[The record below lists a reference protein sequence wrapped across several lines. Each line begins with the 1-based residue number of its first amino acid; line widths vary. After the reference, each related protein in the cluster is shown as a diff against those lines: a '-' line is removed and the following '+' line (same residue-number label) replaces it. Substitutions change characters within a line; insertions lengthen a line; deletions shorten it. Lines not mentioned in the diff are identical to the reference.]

1 MQRMGIGATMMDF
14 IRLVVGFD
22 QREAIAYH
30 VFVQSVIQKS
40 SNPISF
46 YPLSSNSLSFYN
58 EIHTDRSNAFT
69 YSRFLTPYLMNYQG
83 WAIYLDGDMVCQED
97 ISLLWSLRDSSK
109 AVQVVKH
116 DYKTKSNKKYLNN
129 INIDY
134 PKKNWS
140 SVIIWNCAHPKNKL
154 LTPELIS
161 SSDGKFLHRFMWL
174 DEEDIGELPV
184 EWNWLAIEY
193 PPNPNAKLIHYTLGT
208 PCFSEY
214 SQTEMSDVWNSTFE
228 STMTGYKKS

>member
-1 MQRMGIGATMMDF
+1 MQRMGIGATMMDL

-22 QREAIAYH
+22 QREAVAYH
-30 VFVQSVIQKS
+30 VFVQSVIEKS
-40 SNPISF
+40 SKPISF
-46 YPLSSNSLSFYN
+46 FPLSSNAISFYN

-69 YSRFLTPYLMNYQG
+69 YSRFLTPCLMSFEG

-140 SVIIWNCAHPKNKL
+140 SVIIWNCAHPKNRL

-161 SSDGKFLHRFMWL
+161 ARDGKFLHRFMWL
-174 DEEDIGELPV
+174 DEEDIGEIPV

-214 SQTEMSDVWNSTFE
+214 SHTEMSDIWHSAFE
-228 STMTGYKKS
+228 STLSGYKKS

>member
-1 MQRMGIGATMMDF
+1 MGIGATMIDF

-46 YPLSSNSLSFYN
+46 YPLSNNSLSFYN

-109 AVQVVKH
+109 AIQVVKH

-161 SSDGKFLHRFMWL
+161 SSEGKFLHRFMWL

-214 SQTEMSDVWNSTFE
+214 SQTEMSDAWNSTFE